1 MILLPRAAFDNES
14 NSFADSLRS
23 FSDLIATL
31 TEVVTGSRQ
40 EPTLVYIATSDPIVC
55 LSTILELAS
64 PFLQFYGE
72 ILDVLIK
79 HLELRKVLGN
89 IKEMGISTSE
99 LPEDHVRIGVSNA
112 VSRLFKAHDK
122 LTDDGR
128 RTELQKQLLERTMAT
143 MPLIES
149 GSRFSIAGT
158 TGEKTVTRFIGGDG
172 TEKEISQ
179 QIETTLNLEIRL
191 DAISAE
197 PALLIQHDGQ
207 SES

>member
-1 MILLPRAAFDNES
+1 
-14 NSFADSLRS
+14 
-23 FSDLIATL
+23 
-31 TEVVTGSRQ
+31 
-40 EPTLVYIATSDPIVC
+40 
-55 LSTILELAS
+55 
-64 PFLQFYGE
+64 
-72 ILDVLIK
+72 
-79 HLELRKVLGN
+79 
-89 IKEMGISTSE
+89 
-99 LPEDHVRIGVSNA
+99 
-112 VSRLFKAHDK
+112 
-122 LTDDGR
+122 
-128 RTELQKQLLERTMAT
+128 MAT